1 MRKIF
6 YVDLNIENIL
16 DKKQVLNEVGADFD
30 DRKAGCRSNENKKQ
44 HLNPFLSP
52 DDDEAEKEAIKSS
65 KEVYPNR
72 NPFEIE
78 SDLDRLN
85 PFVRTD
91 NDERNSVLSENTTLF
106 DEDEDIDRNLVTDS
120 ENSCDK
126 EITLSNNNDSFE
138 VRHH

>member
-1 MRKIF
+1 MREIF
-6 YVDLNIENIL
+6 YVDLNTENIL
-16 DKKQVLNEVGADFD
+16 DKKQVLNEVGAEFD
-30 DRKAGCRSNENKKQ
+30 DRKAGCRRNENKKQ

-52 DDDEAEKEAIKSS
+52 DDEETEKEAIKSS
-65 KEVYPNR
+65 KEDYPNR

-85 PFVRTD
+85 PFVGTD
-91 NDERNSVLSENTTLF
+91 DDRNSVLSENTTLF
-106 DEDEDIDRNLVTDS
+106 DDDEDIDRNLVTDS

-138 VRHH
+138 VSNH